1 MFEVVEGEPMSIA
14 QFRSGLRYEI
24 KKEMSHVYFFF
35 FFEKL
40 SHVYLKDLED
50 ATETALLQLCTP
62 MPRSLEHVEN
72 SIWLKP

>member
-1 MFEVVEGEPMSIA
+1 MCT
-14 QFRSGLRYEI
+14 
-24 KKEMSHVYFFF
+24 FFF

>member
-24 KKEMSHVYFFF
+24 KKQMSHVYFFF

-50 ATETALLQLCTP
+50 ALQKLPFCNFVLQCLGAWN
-62 MPRSLEHVEN
+62 M
-72 SIWLKP
+72 LKIQFG